1 MKKQQKLSS
10 FLINILKRIAE
21 TRISRSPFPSN
32 VSILSIGEL
41 HQAIKK
47 HVDFLRDEIKRAE
60 AAKEYIN
67 SLNEIE
73 KDFVKTL
80 ETLESL
86 EVFYEKFWEEKVPEN
101 LINKKT
107 VMSEKYKQIFESLKN
122 DEITFND
129 FNKVVDQC
137 KTLQTE
143 LSDLNRRA
151 KNILNQYEGLFESIK
166 EYLTAG
172 SMFVKRFK
180 ESVVPKLA
188 KSDKSKI
195 EMLLESLTNL
205 YDRSLSWLE
214 TMLENILQKSL
225 YISSL
230 PKTRALIH
238 EEERRLREALIKEM
252 KDLNERETLVL
263 MKIIEFL
270 AHRKSFWLPLTEA
283 CTKIAQEL
291 NISFDEAKQI
301 ILSIS
306 EKGFTALAVSF

>member
-10 FLINILKRIAE
+10 FLINISKRIAE
-21 TRISRSPFPSN
+21 TRISRSLFPSN

-41 HQAIKK
+41 HQAIKR

-60 AAKEYIN
+60 AAKEHIN

-73 KDFVKTL
+73 EDFIKTL

-143 LSDLNRRA
+143 LLDLNRRA
-151 KNILNQYEGLFESIK
+151 KNMLNQYEGLFESIK
-166 EYLTAG
+166 EYLTTG

-180 ESVVPKLA
+180 EGVVPKLA
-188 KSDKSKI
+188 KSDKNKI
-195 EMLLESLTNL
+195 ETLLESLTNL
-205 YDRSLSWLE
+205 YDGSLLWLE

-230 PKTRALIH
+230 PKTRTILH

-270 AHRKSFWLPLTEA
+270 AHRKSFWLPLTET

-306 EKGFTALAVSF
+306 EKGFTALAVGF

>member
-1 MKKQQKLSS
+1 MIKQQKLSS
-10 FLINILKRIAE
+10 YLINISKRIAE

-32 VSILSIGEL
+32 VSILTIGEL
-41 HQAIKK
+41 HEAMKR
-47 HVDFLRDEIKRAE
+47 HVDYLRDEIKRAE
-60 AAKEYIN
+60 AAKEHIN

-73 KDFVKTL
+73 EDFVKTM

-101 LINKKT
+101 LGCKKK
-107 VMSEKYKQIFESLKN
+107 VISDKYNQILESLKN
-122 DEITFND
+122 DEIIFND

-143 LSDLNRRA
+143 LLDLNRRA
-151 KNILNQYEGLFESIK
+151 KNMLNQYEGLFESIK
-166 EYLTAG
+166 QYLTAG

-180 ESVVPKLA
+180 ENIVPKLA
-188 KSDKSKI
+188 KSDKNKI
-195 EMLLESLTNL
+195 EMLLESLANL
-205 YDRSLSWLE
+205 YDGSILWLE
-214 TMLENILQKSL
+214 TMLENLLQKSL

-230 PKTRALIH
+230 PKTRTTIH
-238 EEERRLREALIKEM
+238 DEECRLREALIREI

-283 CTKIAQEL
+283 CKKIAQEV
-291 NISFDEAKQI
+291 NISFDEAKQM

-306 EKGFTALAVSF
+306 EKGFTALAVGF